1 MTQQSAAAGKKVLII
16 GAGTAGMA
24 SAITLSRIGVKID
37 LIDINPN
44 WGALGAGLTI
54 TGPTLRALKQL
65 GVYDEVTEQAYVGD
79 GIQVCDPAGNPLRI
93 LPTPMLDGADTAGS
107 GGIMRPTMHSIMH
120 KYVKDAGVQ
129 MRLGLT
135 ADAFEQDENGVTVT
149 FSDGTQSYYDFVL
162 GSDGVLSKTRQLLF
176 PDAPKA
182 EYTGQ
187 SCWRLFLKRP
197 ASIERRTY
205 FLGGPVKVG
214 FTPVSK
220 DHMYMFLLER
230 CPQRWQEP
238 EDNYKNLKQ
247 LLEGY
252 DGILA
257 EIRESLSEADNPN
270 INFRPLECFDL
281 PGPWYVGK
289 VLLIGDS
296 AHPTTPQ
303 LASGAGMG
311 IEDALVLAEIFEKQA
326 NVDLAFAEFM
336 QRREQRCRLVTQ
348 SSMEIGRLEQQ
359 RAPVEQ
365 QTAVVE
371 KALNI
376 LKEAI

>member
-1 MTQQSAAAGKKVLII
+1 MTQTSASAGKKVLII

-24 SAITLSRIGVKID
+24 SAITLSRIGMKVD

-65 GVYDEVTEQAYVGD
+65 GVYDEVTNQAYVGD
-79 GIQVCDPAGNPLRI
+79 GIQVCDPQGNPLRI
-93 LPTPMLDGADTAGS
+93 LATPMLEDADTAGS

-120 KYVKDAGVQ
+120 KYVKDAGIE
-129 MRLGLT
+129 MRLGIT
-135 ADAFEQDENGVTVT
+135 ADAFDQGENAVTVT
-149 FSDGTQSYYDFVL
+149 FSDGTSGRYDFVL

-176 PDAPKA
+176 PNAPKA

-197 ASIERRTY
+197 VSVERRTY

-230 CPQRWQEP
+230 CEQRWQEP

-257 EIRESLSEADNPN
+257 EIRESLTEADNKD

-311 IEDALVLAEIFEKQA
+311 IEDALVLAEIFAIESNVEK
-326 NVDLAFAEFM
+326 AFEQFM

-348 SSMEIGRLEQQ
+348 SSMEIGRLEQL

-365 QTAVVE
+365 QTAVVS
-371 KALNI
+371 KALEL

>member
-1 MTQQSAAAGKKVLII
+1 MTQKSAAAGKKALII

-24 SAITLSRIGVKID
+24 SAITLSRIGIEID

-65 GVYDEVTEQAYVGD
+65 GVYEEVTEQAYVGD
-79 GIQVCDPAGNPLRI
+79 GIQVCDPQGNPLRI
-93 LPTPMLDGADTAGS
+93 LPTPMLEGSDTAGS

-120 KYVKDAGVQ
+120 KYVDEAGIQ

-135 ADAFEQDENGVTVT
+135 ADAFEQDDKGVTVT
-149 FSDGTQSYYDFVL
+149 FSDGTTGRYDFVL

-176 PDAPKA
+176 PNAPKA

-197 ASIERRTY
+197 ASVERRTY

-214 FTPVSK
+214 FTPVSQE
-220 DHMYMFLLER
+220 HMYMFLLER

-247 LLEGY
+247 LLKGY

-257 EIRESLSEADNPN
+257 EIRESLTEADNPN

-326 NVDLAFAEFM
+326 DVESAFAEFM

-365 QTAVVE
+365 QTAVVT
-371 KALNI
+371 KALEI

>member
-1 MTQQSAAAGKKVLII
+1 MTQQSASMGKKVLII

-24 SAITLSRIGVKID
+24 SAITLSRIGMKVD

-65 GVYDEVTEQAYVGD
+65 GVYEEVTEQAYVGD
-79 GIQVCDPAGNPLRI
+79 GIQVCDPQGNPLRI
-93 LPTPMLDGADTAGS
+93 LPTPMLEGSDTAGS

-120 KYVKDAGVQ
+120 KYVKEAGIE
-129 MRLGLT
+129 MRLGIT
-135 ADAFEQDENGVTVT
+135 ADAFDQGRHTVTVA
-149 FSDGTQSYYDFVL
+149 FSDGTSGRYDLVL
-162 GSDGVLSKTRQLLF
+162 GSDGVLSKTRQALF

-197 ASIERRTY
+197 ASVERRTY

-230 CPQRWQEP
+230 CEQRWQEP

-252 DGILA
+252 GGILA
-257 EIRESLSEADNPN
+257 DIRESLTEADNPD

-281 PGPWYVGK
+281 PGPWYSGK

-326 NVDLAFAEFM
+326 DVEIAFAEFM

-348 SSMEIGRLEQQ
+348 SSMQIGQLEQQ

-365 QTAVVE
+365 QTAIVSH
-371 KALNI
+371 ALEI

>member
-1 MTQQSAAAGKKVLII
+1 MTQKSAAVGKKALII

-24 SAITLSRIGVKID
+24 SAITLSRIGIQID
-37 LIDINPN
+37 IIDINPN

-79 GIQVCDPAGNPLRI
+79 GIQVCDPQGNPLSI
-93 LPTPMLDGADTAGS
+93 LPTPMLEGSDTAGS

-120 KYVKDAGVQ
+120 KYVKDAGIE

-135 ADAFEQDENGVTVT
+135 ADAFDQDDTGVTVT
-149 FSDGTQSYYDFVL
+149 FSDGSTARYDFVL

-197 ASIERRTY
+197 VSVERRTY

-220 DHMYMFLLER
+220 EHMYMFLLER

-257 EIRESLSEADNPN
+257 EIRESLTEADNPN

-281 PGPWYVGK
+281 PGPWYAGK

-311 IEDALVLAEIFEKQA
+311 IEDALVLAEIFAKQA
-326 NVDLAFAEFM
+326 NVDAAFAEFM

-348 SSMEIGRLEQQ
+348 SSMQIGRLEQE

-365 QTAVVE
+365 QTAIVSH
-371 KALNI
+371 ALEI

>member
-1 MTQQSAAAGKKVLII
+1 MTQHSAAAGKKALII

-65 GVYDEVTEQAYVGD
+65 GVYEEVTEQAYVGD

-120 KYVKDAGVQ
+120 KYVKDAGIQ

-135 ADAFEQDENGVTVT
+135 VDTFEQDENGVTVT
-149 FSDGTQSYYDFVL
+149 FSDGSQGYYDFVL

-326 NVDLAFAEFM
+326 NVNLAFAEFM
-336 QRREQRCRLVTQ
+336 QRREHRCRLVTQ

>member
-1 MTQQSAAAGKKVLII
+1 MTQKSAAAGKKALII

-24 SAITLSRIGVKID
+24 SAITLSRIGIDID

-79 GIQVCDPAGNPLRI
+79 GIQVCDPQGNPLRI
-93 LPTPMLDGADTAGS
+93 LPTPMLEGSDTAGS

-120 KYVKDAGVQ
+120 KYVKDAGIQ

-135 ADAFEQDENGVTVT
+135 AEVFDQDDTGVTVT
-149 FSDGTQSYYDFVL
+149 FSDGTQGRYDFVL

-197 ASIERRTY
+197 ASVERRTY

-220 DHMYMFLLER
+220 EHMYMFLLER

-257 EIRESLSEADNPN
+257 EIRESLTETDNPN

-326 NVDLAFAEFM
+326 NVDAAFAEFM

-348 SSMEIGRLEQQ
+348 SSMQIGRLEQQ

-365 QTAVVE
+365 QTAIVS
-371 KALNI
+371 KALEI

>member
-1 MTQQSAAAGKKVLII
+1 MTQKSAAAGKKALII

-24 SAITLSRIGVKID
+24 SAITLSRIGIDID

-79 GIQVCDPAGNPLRI
+79 GIQVCDPQGNPLRI
-93 LPTPMLDGADTAGS
+93 LPTPMLEGSDTAGS

-120 KYVKDAGVQ
+120 KYVKDAGIQ

-135 ADAFEQDENGVTVT
+135 ADAFDQDDTGVTVT
-149 FSDGTQSYYDFVL
+149 FSDGSTGRYDFVL

-197 ASIERRTY
+197 ASVERRTY

-220 DHMYMFLLER
+220 EHMYMFLLER

-257 EIRESLSEADNPN
+257 DIRESLTEADNPN

-281 PGPWYVGK
+281 PGPWYLGK

-311 IEDALVLAEIFEKQA
+311 IEDALVLAEIFDKQA
-326 NVDLAFAEFM
+326 NVDAAFAEFM

-365 QTAVVE
+365 QTAIVSH
-371 KALNI
+371 ALEI

>member
-1 MTQQSAAAGKKVLII
+1 MTQHSAAAGKKALII

-65 GVYDEVTEQAYVGD
+65 GVYEEVTEQAYVGD

-120 KYVKDAGVQ
+120 KYVKDAGIQ

-135 ADAFEQDENGVTVT
+135 VDAFEQDENGVTVT
-149 FSDGTQSYYDFVL
+149 FSDGSQGYYDFVL

-326 NVDLAFAEFM
+326 NVNLAFAEFM
-336 QRREQRCRLVTQ
+336 QRREHRCRLVTQ

>member
-1 MTQQSAAAGKKVLII
+1 MTQKSAAAGKKALII

-24 SAITLSRIGVKID
+24 SAITLSRIDVDID

-65 GVYDEVTEQAYVGD
+65 GVYDEVTKQAYVGD
-79 GIQVCDPAGNPLRI
+79 GIQVCDPQGNPLRI
-93 LPTPMLDGADTAGS
+93 LPTPMLEDSDTAGS

-120 KYVKDAGVQ
+120 KYVEKAGIK

-135 ADAFEQDENGVTVT
+135 ADAFDQDETGVTVT
-149 FSDGTQSYYDFVL
+149 FSDGTTGRYDFVL

-176 PDAPKA
+176 RDAPKA

-197 ASIERRTY
+197 ASVERRTY

-252 DGILA
+252 NGILA

-311 IEDALVLAEIFEKQA
+311 IEDALVLAEICEKQA
-326 NVDLAFAEFM
+326 NVDTAFAEFM

-365 QTAVVE
+365 QTAIVS
-371 KALNI
+371 KALEI

>member
-1 MTQQSAAAGKKVLII
+1 MKNLNIAII

-93 LPTPMLDGADTAGS
+93 LPTPMLEGTDTAGS

-129 MRLGLT
+129 MRLGIT

>member
-1 MTQQSAAAGKKVLII
+1 MTQKSAAAGKKALII

-24 SAITLSRIGVKID
+24 SAITLSRIGIDID

-79 GIQVCDPAGNPLRI
+79 GIQVCDPQGNPLRI
-93 LPTPMLDGADTAGS
+93 LPTPMLEGSDTAGS

-120 KYVKDAGVQ
+120 KYVKDAGIQ

-135 ADAFEQDENGVTVT
+135 ADAFDQDDTGVTVT
-149 FSDGTQSYYDFVL
+149 FSDGSTGRYDFVL

-197 ASIERRTY
+197 ASVERRTY

-220 DHMYMFLLER
+220 EHMYMFLLER

-257 EIRESLSEADNPN
+257 DIRESLTEADNPN

-281 PGPWYVGK
+281 PGPWYIGK

-311 IEDALVLAEIFEKQA
+311 IEDALVLAEIFDKQV
-326 NVDLAFAEFM
+326 NVDAAFAEFM

-365 QTAVVE
+365 QTAIVSH
-371 KALNI
+371 ALEI

>member
-1 MTQQSAAAGKKVLII
+1 MTQQSASAGKKVLII

-24 SAITLSRIGVKID
+24 ATITLSRIGLNVD

-65 GVYDEVTEQAYVGD
+65 GVYDEVTNQAYVGD
-79 GIQVCDPAGNPLRI
+79 GIQVCDPQGNPLRI
-93 LPTPMLDGADTAGS
+93 LPTPMLEDADTAGS

-120 KYVKDAGVQ
+120 KYVQNAGIE
-129 MRLGLT
+129 MRLGIT
-135 ADAFEQDENGVTVT
+135 ADAFNQDDHSVTVS
-149 FSDGTQSYYDFVL
+149 FSDGTSGRYDFVL
-162 GSDGVLSKTRQLLF
+162 GSDGVLSKTRQMLF
-176 PDAPKA
+176 PNAPKA

-197 ASIERRTY
+197 ASVERRTY
-205 FLGGPVKVG
+205 FLGGPFKVG

-230 CPQRWQEP
+230 CEQRWQEP

-257 EIRESLSEADNPN
+257 DIRESLTEMDNPN
-270 INFRPLECFDL
+270 INFRPLECFYL
-281 PGPWYVGK
+281 PGPWYKGRI
-289 VLLIGDS
+289 LLIGDS

-311 IEDALVLAEIFEKQA
+311 IEDALVLAEIFAVEP
-326 NVDLAFAEFM
+326 NVKKAFAIFM

-359 RAPVEQ
+359 RAPVEA
-365 QTAVVE
+365 QTAVVS
-371 KALNI
+371 KALEL

>member
-1 MTQQSAAAGKKVLII
+1 MTQQSAATGKKALII

-93 LPTPMLDGADTAGS
+93 LPTPMLEGADTAGS

-129 MRLGLT
+129 MRLGIT

>member
-1 MTQQSAAAGKKVLII
+1 MTQNSTAQGKKALII

-24 SAITLSRIGVKID
+24 SAITLSRIGIEID
-37 LIDINPN
+37 IIDINPN

-65 GVYDEVTEQAYVGD
+65 GVYDEVTNQAYVGD
-79 GIQVCDPAGNPLRI
+79 GIQVCDPQGNPLRI
-93 LPTPMLDGADTAGS
+93 LPTPMLEGADTAGS

-120 KYVKDAGVQ
+120 KHVEDAGVK
-129 MRLGLT
+129 MHLGLT
-135 ADAFEQDENGVTVT
+135 AEAFEQDDNGVSVT
-149 FSDGTQSYYDFVL
+149 FSDGTTGRYDFVL

-182 EYTGQ
+182 QYTGQ

-197 ASIERRTY
+197 ESVERRTY

-220 DHMYMFLLER
+220 EHMYMFLLER

-238 EDNYKNLKQ
+238 EDNYKTLKQ

-257 EIRESLSEADNPN
+257 DIRESLTEKDNPH

-281 PGPWYVGK
+281 PGPWYAGK

-311 IEDALVLAEIFEKQA
+311 IEDALVLAEIFQKETNVEK
-326 NVDLAFAEFM
+326 AFTEFM
-336 QRREQRCRLVTQ
+336 ERREKRCRLVVQ

>member
-1 MTQQSAAAGKKVLII
+1 MTQHSASAGKKVLII

-24 SAITLSRIGVKID
+24 SAITLSRIGIKID

-65 GVYDEVTEQAYVGD
+65 GVYDEVTKQAYVGD
-79 GIQVCDPAGNPLRI
+79 GIQVCDPQGNPLRI
-93 LPTPMLDGADTAGS
+93 LPTPMLEGSDTAGS

-120 KYVKDAGVQ
+120 KYVKDAGIQ

-135 ADAFEQDENGVTVT
+135 ADAFEQDDTGVSVI
-149 FSDGTQSYYDFVL
+149 FSDGSQGRYDFIL

-197 ASIERRTY
+197 ASVERRTY

-220 DHMYMFLLER
+220 EHMYMFLLER

-257 EIRESLSEADNPN
+257 DIRESLTEADNPN

-281 PGPWYVGK
+281 PGPWYKGK

-311 IEDALVLAEIFEKQA
+311 IEDALVLAEIFVKQS

-348 SSMEIGRLEQQ
+348 SSMQIGYLEQQ
-359 RAPVEQ
+359 CAPVEE
-365 QTAVVE
+365 QTAVVS
-371 KALNI
+371 KALEY

>member
-1 MTQQSAAAGKKVLII
+1 
-16 GAGTAGMA
+16 
-24 SAITLSRIGVKID
+24 
-37 LIDINPN
+37 
-44 WGALGAGLTI
+44 
-54 TGPTLRALKQL
+54 
-65 GVYDEVTEQAYVGD
+65 
-79 GIQVCDPAGNPLRI
+79 
-93 LPTPMLDGADTAGS
+93 
-107 GGIMRPTMHSIMH
+107 
-120 KYVKDAGVQ
+120 
-129 MRLGLT
+129 
-135 ADAFEQDENGVTVT
+135 
-149 FSDGTQSYYDFVL
+149 
-162 GSDGVLSKTRQLLF
+162 
-176 PDAPKA
+176 
-182 EYTGQ
+182 
-187 SCWRLFLKRP
+187 
-197 ASIERRTY
+197 IERRTY

-257 EIRESLSEADNPN
+257 EIRESLSDADNPN

-281 PGPWYVGK
+281 PGPWHVGK

-311 IEDALVLAEIFEKQA
+311 IEDALVLAEIFEKQG

>member
-1 MTQQSAAAGKKVLII
+1 MSQQSAVQGKRALII

-24 SAITLSRIGVKID
+24 SAITLSRIGVEID

-65 GVYDEVTEQAYVGD
+65 GVYDEVTNQAYVGD
-79 GIQVCDPAGNPLRI
+79 GIQVCDPQGNSLRI
-93 LPTPMLDGADTAGS
+93 LPTPMLEDADTAGS

-120 KYVKDAGVQ
+120 KYVEEAGIK

-135 ADAFEQDENGVTVT
+135 VNAFEQDQTGVTVT
-149 FSDGTQSYYDFVL
+149 FSDESTGRYDFVL
-162 GSDGVLSKTRQLLF
+162 GADGVLSKTRQILF

-197 ASIERRTY
+197 ASVERRTY

-214 FTPVSK
+214 FTPVSEE
-220 DHMYMFLLER
+220 HMYMFLLER

-238 EDNYKNLKQ
+238 EDNYKNLAQ

-257 EIRESLSEADNPN
+257 DIRESLSEKDNPH

-311 IEDALVLAEIFEKQA
+311 IEDALVLAEIFQNQPDIE
-326 NVDLAFAEFM
+326 LGFAEFM
-336 QRREQRCRLVTQ
+336 QRREQRCRLVVQ

-371 KALNI
+371 KALNA

>member
-1 MTQQSAAAGKKVLII
+1 MTLTSAVQGKKALII

-24 SAITLSRIGVKID
+24 SAITLSRIGVDID

-65 GVYDEVTEQAYVGD
+65 GVYDEVTERAYVGE
-79 GIQVCDPAGNPLRI
+79 GIQVCDPQGNKLRV
-93 LPTPMLDGADTAGS
+93 LPTPMLEDADTAGS

-120 KYVKDAGVQ
+120 KYVQDAGIE

-135 ADAFEQDENGVTVT
+135 VDDLAQDEQGVMVT
-149 FSDGTQSYYDFVL
+149 FSDGSSGRYDFVL
-162 GSDGVLSKTRQLLF
+162 GADGVLSKTRQLLF

-197 ASIERRTY
+197 ASVERRTY

-257 EIRESLSEADNPN
+257 DIRESLTEADNPN

-289 VLLIGDS
+289 ALLIGDS

-311 IEDALVLAEIFEKQA
+311 IEDALVLAEIFAEEA
-326 NVDLAFAEFM
+326 NVEKAFAQFM

>member
-1 MTQQSAAAGKKVLII
+1 MTQHSASAGKKALII

-24 SAITLSRIGVKID
+24 SAITLSRIGIDID

-79 GIQVCDPAGNPLRI
+79 GIQVCDPQGNPLRI
-93 LPTPMLDGADTAGS
+93 LPTPMLEGSDTAGS

-120 KYVKDAGVQ
+120 KYVEEAGIK

-149 FSDGTQSYYDFVL
+149 FSDGSQGYYDFVL

>member
-1 MTQQSAAAGKKVLII
+1 MTQKSAAAGKKALII

-24 SAITLSRIGVKID
+24 SAITLSRIGVEID

-79 GIQVCDPAGNPLRI
+79 GIQVCDPQGNPLRI
-93 LPTPMLDGADTAGS
+93 LPTPMLEGSDTAGS

-120 KYVKDAGVQ
+120 KYVKDAGIQ

-135 ADAFEQDENGVTVT
+135 ADAFDQDDTGVSVT
-149 FSDGTQSYYDFVL
+149 FSDGSQGRYDFVL

-197 ASIERRTY
+197 ASVERRTY

-220 DHMYMFLLER
+220 EHMYMFLLER

-257 EIRESLSEADNPN
+257 EIRESLNKADNPN

-326 NVDLAFAEFM
+326 NVDAAFAEFM

-365 QTAVVE
+365 QTAIVS
-371 KALNI
+371 KALDI

>member
-1 MTQQSAAAGKKVLII
+1 MTQNSAAQGKKALII

-24 SAITLSRIGVKID
+24 SAITLSRIGIEID
-37 LIDINPN
+37 IIDINPN

-65 GVYDEVTEQAYVGD
+65 GVYDEVTNQAYVGD
-79 GIQVCDPAGNPLRI
+79 GIQVCDPQGNPLRI
-93 LPTPMLDGADTAGS
+93 LPTPMLEGADTAGS

-120 KYVKDAGVQ
+120 KHVEDAGVK
-129 MRLGLT
+129 MHLGLT
-135 ADAFEQDENGVTVT
+135 AEAFEQDDNGVSVT
-149 FSDGTQSYYDFVL
+149 FSDGTTGRYDFVL

-197 ASIERRTY
+197 ESVERRTY

-220 DHMYMFLLER
+220 EHMYMFLLER

-238 EDNYKNLKQ
+238 EDNYKTLKQ

-257 EIRESLSEADNPN
+257 DIRESLTEKDNPH

-281 PGPWYVGK
+281 PGPWYAGK

-311 IEDALVLAEIFEKQA
+311 IEDALVLAEIFQKETNVEK
-326 NVDLAFAEFM
+326 AFAEFM
-336 QRREQRCRLVTQ
+336 ERREKRCRLVVQ

>member
-1 MTQQSAAAGKKVLII
+1 MTQQSVSAGKKVLII

-24 SAITLSRIGVKID
+24 AAITLSRLGMNID

-65 GVYDEVTEQAYVGD
+65 GVYDEVTNQAYVGD
-79 GIQVCDPAGNPLRI
+79 GIQVCDPQGNPLRI
-93 LPTPMLDGADTAGS
+93 LPTPMLEDADTAGS
-107 GGIMRPTMHSIMH
+107 GGIMRPTMHAIMH
-120 KYVKDAGVQ
+120 KYVTDAGIE

-135 ADAFEQDENGVTVT
+135 VEGFEQDNDGVTVK
-149 FSDGTQSYYDFVL
+149 FSNGTSGRYDFVL
-162 GSDGVLSKTRQLLF
+162 GSDGVLSKTRQILF
-176 PDAPKA
+176 PNAPKA

-197 ASIERRTY
+197 SSVERRTY

-220 DHMYMFLLER
+220 DYMYMFLLER

-252 DGILA
+252 GGILA
-257 EIRESLSEADNPN
+257 DIRESLTEADNPN

-311 IEDALVLAEIFEKQA
+311 IEDALVLAEIFEKEA
-326 NVDLAFAEFM
+326 NVETAFAQFM
-336 QRREQRCRLVTQ
+336 NRREQRCRLVTQ

-365 QTAVVE
+365 QTAVVT
-371 KALNI
+371 KALEI

>member
-1 MTQQSAAAGKKVLII
+1 MTQHSASAGKKVLII

-24 SAITLSRIGVKID
+24 SAITLSRIGIKID

-65 GVYDEVTEQAYVGD
+65 GVYDEVTKQAYVGD
-79 GIQVCDPAGNPLRI
+79 GIQVCDPQGNPLRI
-93 LPTPMLDGADTAGS
+93 LPTPMLEGSDTAGS

-120 KYVKDAGVQ
+120 KYVKDAGIQ

-135 ADAFEQDENGVTVT
+135 ADAFEQDDTGVTVT
-149 FSDGTQSYYDFVL
+149 FSDGSQGRYDFVL

-197 ASIERRTY
+197 ASVERRTY

-252 DGILA
+252 EGILA
-257 EIRESLSEADNPN
+257 DIRESLTEADNPN

-281 PGPWYVGK
+281 PGPWYKGK

-311 IEDALVLAEIFEKQA
+311 IEDALVLAEIFVKQS

-348 SSMEIGRLEQQ
+348 SSMQIGYLEQQ
-359 RAPVEQ
+359 RAPVEE
-365 QTAVVE
+365 QTAVVS
-371 KALNI
+371 KALEY

>member
-1 MTQQSAAAGKKVLII
+1 MTKPSAATGKKALII

-24 SAITLSRIGVKID
+24 SAITLSRIGVNID
-37 LIDINPN
+37 MIDINPH

-65 GVYDEVTEQAYVGD
+65 GLYDEVTEQAYVGD
-79 GIQVCDPAGNPLRI
+79 GIQVCDPSGNRLRI
-93 LPTPMLDGADTAGS
+93 LPTPMLEDSDTAGS

-120 KYVKDAGVQ
+120 KYVEEAGIKLH
-129 MRLGLT
+129 LGLT
-135 ADAFEQDENGVTVT
+135 VDDFEQDAEGVTVI
-149 FSDGTQSYYDFVL
+149 FSDGSIDRYDFVL

-197 ASIERRTY
+197 ASVERRTY

-230 CPQRWQEP
+230 CEQRWQEP
-238 EDNYKNLKQ
+238 EDNYKKLKQ

-257 EIRESLSEADNPN
+257 EIRESLSEIDNPN

-281 PGPWYVGK
+281 PGPWYKGK

-311 IEDALVLAEIFEKQA
+311 IEDALVLAEIFEKQS

-365 QTAVVE
+365 QTAIVS
-371 KALNI
+371 KALDY

>member
-1 MTQQSAAAGKKVLII
+1 MTQHSAAAGKKALII

-120 KYVKDAGVQ
+120 KYVKDAGIQ

-149 FSDGTQSYYDFVL
+149 FSDGSQGYYDFVL

-176 PDAPKA
+176 PNAPKA

-336 QRREQRCRLVTQ
+336 QRREHRCRLVTQ